1 MLKNYAPGL
10 LIYATLFSIV
20 ASRPGPIR
28 DFNEGYKQDMEPKIE
43 VPEIYALTAEDYNGD
58 FFGLQ

>member
-1 MLKNYAPGL
+1 MKILF
-10 LIYATLFSIV
+10 YATLFSIV

-58 FFGLQ
+58 MMDI